1 MSQQINLFNP
11 IFLRQ
16 ERYFSA
22 KTMLESLTLIL
33 VALCAF
39 YVYAHSEVKS
49 FEDVAVDAA
58 HQLADARQRF
68 INLGGELSPQR
79 RSKLLEAQL
88 ARAETELHGKQAL
101 LASLRGAAVDK
112 AHGYSQ
118 YFAAFARRTLP
129 GVWLTGFSVA
139 DGGEQLSIRGRVLH
153 PDLVPAYINALNKEA
168 VMRGRSVTLLKL
180 TAHSEPPPAAGA
192 AAPTG
197 PARYIEFELSMPLA
211 APAPAGEG
219 GK

>member
-16 ERYFSA
+16 EKHFSA
-22 KTMLESLTLIL
+22 KTMVESLTLIL

-39 YVYAHSEVKS
+39 YVYAYSEVKS
-49 FEDVAVDAA
+49 FEYVAADAA
-58 HQLADARQRF
+58 HQLADTRDRF
-68 INLGGELSPQR
+68 IRLGGTLSPQR

-88 ARAETELHGKQAL
+88 ARAESELRGKQAL
-101 LASLRGAAVDK
+101 LESLRAVATDK
-112 AHGYSQ
+112 ARGYSQ

-139 DGGEQLSIRGRVLH
+139 DGGEQLEIRGRVLH
-153 PDLVPAYINALNKEA
+153 PDLVPAYIDALKREA
-168 VMRGRSVTLLKL
+168 VMRDRSVTRLKL
-180 TAHSEPPPAAGA
+180 AAHREPAPARAA
-192 AAPTG
+192 AAPAG
-197 PARYIEFELSMPLA
+197 PARYVEFELSMPHA
-211 APAPAGEG
+211 AQPSEG